1 LCVLDEPALSVAL
14 AIEALQV
21 WAATLR
27 PVALRLRDVVA
38 AFSQAMRER
47 DFVQMLAKAEAQLPS
62 SLAVVHAITSLETPV
77 RLVGDLMWALQDTQL
92 SPHGHCDTLLLPR
105 LRAVAQSVAQS
116 LQFMGAATPRE
127 LLHLVRFHA
136 LLAPT
141 PEGATQRRGGGAKI
155 QVAAL
160 QLPVRV
166 LSNTRRGPQDEV
178 AVELPS
184 WLVSLAEEDVCG
196 DASQYGSKSIAKKP
210 SASANEHSMSTD
222 EPCIS
227 AKEASVP
234 SGTVCEPEDAPHHVG
249 DSRGTAHEARDA
261 TALAHDAHDDHAR
274 EFPRKYGDAGS
285 AYANGLWG
293 GGLGTKEDGEKG
305 TEDED
310 DDEAEFLAA
319 AAQARKDEAA
329 LGEYALC
336 GAFQAN
342 VFGRGGM
349 GEGSVDGGWDREGVL
364 WVPAHRRQEC
374 DFVVEVCTRSL
385 TRTRTHACARELT
398 SPHTCPSL
406 CLLQKNTHIC
416 SARIRSQCTC
426 MH

>member
-1 LCVLDEPALSVAL
+1 M
-14 AIEALQV
+14 EALQV

-27 PVALRLRDVVA
+27 PVALRLRDVVS

-77 RLVGDLMWALQDTQL
+77 RLVGDLMWALQDAQL

-141 PEGATQRRGGGAKI
+141 PEGATQRRGGEAKT

-178 AVELPS
+178 ALELPS
-184 WLVSLAEEDVCG
+184 WLVSLVEEDVGGETVCGDDVCG

-210 SASANEHSMSTD
+210 SASANEKSMSTN
-222 EPCIS
+222 EPWIS
-227 AKEASVP
+227 AKEASI
-234 SGTVCEPEDAPHHVG
+234 STGTVCEPEDAPHHVG
-249 DSRGTAHEARDA
+249 DSRGTAHKARDA
-261 TALAHDAHDDHAR
+261 AALAHDAHDDHAQK
-274 EFPRKYGDAGS
+274 FPRKYGDAGS

-293 GGLGTKEDGEKG
+293 GGLGTKEDAEQG

-310 DDEAEFLAA
+310 KDEDEAEVLAA
-319 AAQARKDEAA
+319 TAEARKDEAA

-342 VFGRGGM
+342 ILGEGGM
-349 GEGSVDGGWDREGVL
+349 GEGAVDGWDREGVL

-385 TRTRTHACARELT
+385 TRTRTHACAHELT
-398 SPHTCPSL
+398 RPHTCPSF
-406 CLLQKNTHIC
+406 CLLQNNTHIY
-416 SARIRSQCTC
+416 SARIRSQCKC
-426 MH
+426 MR